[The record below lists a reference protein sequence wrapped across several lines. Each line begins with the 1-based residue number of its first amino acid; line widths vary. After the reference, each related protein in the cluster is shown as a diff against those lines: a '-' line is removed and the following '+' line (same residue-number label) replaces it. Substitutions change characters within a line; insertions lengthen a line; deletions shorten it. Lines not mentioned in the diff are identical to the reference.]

1 MEKANKKAKKASQ
14 PAKPANLNQEVRF
27 TQLIVKKGLRN
38 VASHHIESF
47 DYAMQKCLPRICS
60 YMLPV
65 EVLGGS
71 DAPSGPNNEA
81 AASYPFKKYRM
92 WFESFEL
99 RKPTRPASG
108 AHSAGL
114 IMGNESEQADIYPAE
129 CRMRSLTYQAPLY
142 ATLCRRIDDE
152 NPEKINICVGEIPV
166 MVGSKNCNL
175 SGLSEAELILRKEDM
190 HEFGGYFIINGNER
204 IIRMLIMNKRNYP
217 VAFQRGSFMNRG
229 KFFTP
234 YAVQMRCV
242 RDDLFAQTLTLHYL
256 SDGNCS
262 LKFIYHKQEF
272 LIPAYVLFKALL
284 PEGAT
289 DVYIYN
295 RLVKGYFKN
304 RQVGD

>member
-1 MEKANKKAKKASQ
+1 MSTSKKGKSTKKASAAPQ
-14 PAKPANLNQEVRF
+14 KKTLNEEVRF
-27 TQLIVKKGLRN
+27 TQTVVKQGLRN

-65 EVLGGS
+65 EVTGQGT
-71 DAPSGPNNEA
+71 DAPSGPDPA
-81 AASYPFKKYRM
+81 STSYPFKKYRM

-99 RKPTRPASG
+99 RKPIRPAAGGS
-108 AHSAGL
+108 HGL
-114 IMGNESEQADIYPAE
+114 IMGNESEQNEIYPAE

-152 NPEKINICVGEIPV
+152 NPEKISVCVGEIPV

-175 SGLSEAELILRKEDM
+175 YGLSEEQLIAKKEDM
-190 HEFGGYFIINGNER
+190 YEFGGYFIINGNER

-217 VAFQRGSFMNRG
+217 VAFERGSFVNRG

-242 RDDLFAQTLTLHYL
+242 REDMFAQTLTLHYL
-256 SDGNCS
+256 SDGNCT
-262 LKFIYHKQEF
+262 LKFIYQKQEF
-272 LIPAYVLFKALL
+272 LVPAYVLLKALL

-289 DVYIYN
+289 DNYIYN

-304 RQVGD
+304 R